1 METFLTTTT
10 QVLSVVH
17 LVSALLASG
26 HVVLSHPQAR
36 GASLWLGLIW
46 LVPWL
51 GPLLYVL
58 VGINRIPRRA
68 RGRIPA
74 FEAVTPWMPNSR
86 LRCLVG
92 GDEAYSEM
100 IAAIDLAQKTV
111 HLQSYIFD
119 NDRAGE
125 LFCQAFERAI
135 GRGVVV
141 RVLIDA
147 VGASYSRPTIVG
159 KLKKIGVEV
168 ARFMSTSVPWRWQYA
183 NMRNHR
189 KLMVVDGTRAFFGGM
204 NIREGCM
211 DSLSPANP
219 TLDIHFQ
226 VEGPIITSLISLF
239 SGDWMFA
246 TGQALP
252 SPEPWVTTLETATSA
267 RLVHCGPDR
276 TDEPIRWL
284 KLAAVVRA
292 RYRVRIMT
300 PYFVPDEDVVTALLA
315 AMTAGVKI
323 QIVMPSQNNLRL
335 VAWASRACWGRLI
348 ARGAEIV
355 LSPPPFEHSK
365 MMLIDDDL
373 AIVGSANWDERSFRL
388 NFEADIECSDR
399 ELVRRMDAMIDVRIA
414 DVLPVTLEDLANDS
428 LPVRLRDG
436 TARLALPYL

>member
-1 METFLTTTT
+1 METFLTTTAE
-10 QVLSVVH
+10 VLSILH

-58 VGINRIPRRA
+58 VGINRVPRRA
-68 RGRIPA
+68 RGRIPS
-74 FEAVTPWMPNSR
+74 FDAVTPWMPNSR

-92 GDEAYSEM
+92 GDEAYAEM
-100 IAAIDLAQKTV
+100 IAAIDSAQETV

-125 LFCQAFERAI
+125 LFCLAFERAI
-135 GRGVVV
+135 ARGVVV

-159 KLKKIGVEV
+159 KLKSIGVEV

-211 DSLSPANP
+211 DSLRPTHP

-239 SGDWMFA
+239 SACALRPRSNRRAYSMAEARRGRACEVPGPHHDAVFCSRRRRHHRTPGGDDRGCEDSDCDA
-246 TGQALP
+246 
-252 SPEPWVTTLETATSA
+252 VTKQLAPCGMGIAGLLGTPHRPRCRNCPFTAAVRTLEADVD
-267 RLVHCGPDR
+267 RRRFGHCG
-276 TDEPIRWL
+276 L
-284 KLAAVVRA
+284 GQL
-292 RYRVRIMT
+292 
-300 PYFVPDEDVVTALLA
+300 
-315 AMTAGVKI
+315 G
-323 QIVMPSQNNLRL
+323 
-335 VAWASRACWGRLI
+335 
-348 ARGAEIV
+348 
-355 LSPPPFEHSK
+355 
-365 MMLIDDDL
+365 
-373 AIVGSANWDERSFRL
+373 
-388 NFEADIECSDR
+388 
-399 ELVRRMDAMIDVRIA
+399 
-414 DVLPVTLEDLANDS
+414 
-428 LPVRLRDG
+428 
-436 TARLALPYL
+436 